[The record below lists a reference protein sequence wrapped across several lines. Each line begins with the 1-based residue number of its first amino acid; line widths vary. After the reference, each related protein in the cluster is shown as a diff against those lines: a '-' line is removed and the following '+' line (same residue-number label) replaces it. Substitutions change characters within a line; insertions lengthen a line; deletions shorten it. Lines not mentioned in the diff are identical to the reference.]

1 MANIL
6 TDPPFAA
13 DPPVKLN
20 IPAKTLGLVLLI
32 LGAIGIILGILGLTV
47 TFGACTVAGVS
58 VGGCGLPILW
68 LLGALIGL
76 IGVCVGTF
84 GAYQMY
90 QVNRD
95 GKRFVIYGL
104 ALGLL
109 GSIVTLIGN
118 ITFYS
123 GFTGLG
129 VGYGGAIV
137 GLHHR
142 CHRLRDRL
150 VSRDHQPLAGRRAAG
165 CDRTD
170 RRVRQSSRWIRQSS
184 GWWWLR
190 KPATS
195 PSAKHLTLGGPPS
208 GNGAGVASAISGIVA
223 LALSWIPFVD
233 YVSLVLGVS
242 QSSSAPSAS
251 AVRTPTRERER
262 SWRSSGWCAA
272 SRGSRPLHL
281 SCS

>member
-118 ITFYS
+118 IVFYS
-123 GFTGLG
+123 GLTGIG

-137 GLHHR
+137 GLII
-142 CHRLRDRL
+142 DAIVYGIVWYL
-150 VSRDHQPLAGRRAAG
+150 VII
-165 CDRTD
+165 
-170 RRVRQSSRWIRQSS
+170 SRWP
-184 GWWWLR
+184 GDAPLV
-190 KPATS
+190 ATGPTGGYGNPPGGYGNPPGGGYGS
-195 PSAKHLTLGGPPS
+195 PPPPPPPS
-208 GNGAGVASAISGIVA
+208 
-223 LALSWIPFVD
+223 
-233 YVSLVLGVS
+233 
-242 QSSSAPSAS
+242 
-251 AVRTPTRERER
+251 T
-262 SWRSSGWCAA
+262 
-272 SRGSRPLHL
+272 
-281 SCS
+281 